1 MMEPFKQWLADNAA
15 IFVSSLSGAALQ
27 VVVAWQHPKIAIRHF
42 VAASLA
48 GFIFGPGVFRAVE
61 ILTPFDGDSVRS
73 GVIGAVALGGVY
85 LAEGLILW
93 WQRWSKDPSL
103 PFPWRKQQ

>member
-1 MMEPFKQWLADNAA
+1 MWDPFKQWLADNAA

-42 VAASLA
+42 CAATLS
-48 GFIFGPGVFRAVE
+48 GFIFGPGVYRALE
-61 ILTPFDGDSVRS
+61 IVTPFEGEAVRS

-93 WQRWSKDPSL
+93 WKRWSVDPTF
-103 PFPWRKQQ
+103 PFPWRKQP

>member
-1 MMEPFKQWLADNAA
+1 MEALRQWISDNAA

-42 VAASLA
+42 VAATLA
-48 GFIFGPGVFRAVE
+48 GFIFGPGVYRALE
-61 ILTPFDGDSVRS
+61 IVTPFSGDSVRS

-85 LAEGLILW
+85 FAEGLILW

-103 PFPWRKQQ
+103 PFPWRKQP